1 MKTFNS
7 ILKGFQKAVH
17 QLENLA
23 KQNHAQADVKMEQA
37 EDLDTQAQALRDEAK
52 AATQA
57 ATNIRVLVG
66 AVQ

>member
-1 MKTFNS
+1 M
-7 ILKGFQKAVH
+7 H

-37 EDLDTQAQALRDEAK
+37 EDLDNQAQALRDEAK